1 MKLVES
7 CKHCWAWNALNSNS
21 WDFWVGAS
29 FVVWKGKK
37 SSQESAGRNT
47 SHNQIALVILS
58 YILGISKRQA
68 HPSER
73 DIPGLRV
80 SSHVTQCAFSPIHE
94 IVLWPFA
101 GLTIFMGKW
110 SMLRTGSM
118 PVVVGM
124 QQSSG
129 MRLGI
134 PDPKRWQNIPGILDE
149 YDICNIQVSGMAL
162 LVVFQAGAVAKL
174 PTLPGESCRTPTFQQ
189 YTDIS
194 DTQNMH
200 KTRCLQRSVVLLQ
213 AFAVIRPDSETGL

>member
-29 FVVWKGKK
+29 FVVWEGKK

-47 SHNQIALVILS
+47 NHNQIALIILS

-101 GLTIFMGKW
+101 GLTIFMGKL

-118 PVVVGM
+118 PVVVDM

-134 PDPKRWQNIPGILDE
+134 PETVAKHPRNPRRIRHLQHPSFREGTS
-149 YDICNIQVSGMAL
+149 CGVSGWRRRKASN
-162 LVVFQAGAVAKL
+162 VAW
-174 PTLPGESCRTPTFQQ
+174 R
-189 YTDIS
+189 I
-194 DTQNMH
+194 
-200 KTRCLQRSVVLLQ
+200 V
-213 AFAVIRPDSETGL
+213 PDSYLSTVHWYIWYA